1 MCCCKYIEE
10 TIISPMLYLLAL
22 GEKAQSIWLETLR
35 VFLSFSVGVPAA
47 FCSFSVGGKSY
58 DYFPSLDVK
67 KPGCRLR
74 ASHLFSQGTC
84 PECSGS
90 APPPCVSLPGWR
102 LPSLC
107 RVQSLRMPLGGGG
120 WFQGT
125 SYRVGTR
132 GSGVHGSRFGDQQA
146 SVLYG
151 SWWCLIRANRTHS
164 GFRSVP
170 WGCEALSPPLLCF
183 QMVHP
188 CWSSQCSG
196 GGSETEAG
204 GWQTPQ
210 GRGGQEL
217 TVHPLS
223 SVGETA
229 G

>member
-1 MCCCKYIEE
+1 MSRFLNYFVFLKDMCCCKYIEE

-107 RVQSLRMPLGGGG
+107 RVQSLRMPLGGGMVSG
-120 WFQGT
+120 HQLQGGNAG
-125 SYRVGTR
+125 VWGTWQPVW
-132 GSGVHGSRFGDQQA
+132 GSAGK
-146 SVLYG
+146 
-151 SWWCLIRANRTHS
+151 CLIWFLVVS
-164 GFRSVP
+164 DPG
-170 WGCEALSPPLLCF
+170 
-183 QMVHP
+183 
-188 CWSSQCSG
+188 
-196 GGSETEAG
+196 
-204 GWQTPQ
+204 
-210 GRGGQEL
+210 
-217 TVHPLS
+217 
-223 SVGETA
+223 
-229 G
+229 